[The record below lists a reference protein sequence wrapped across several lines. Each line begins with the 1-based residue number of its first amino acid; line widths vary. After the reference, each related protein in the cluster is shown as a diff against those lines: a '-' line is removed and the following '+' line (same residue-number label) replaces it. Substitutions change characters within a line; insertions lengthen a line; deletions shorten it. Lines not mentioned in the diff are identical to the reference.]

1 MVNFAH
7 SHECAAK
14 IVIFLHM
21 AKWLYVVKSIFI
33 SYFCKKNCVGY
44 EIIPEVLLRACPIGD
59 SGKNTDD
66 DIFTYGGSLGVCYK
80 LKNRH
85 GWFFEPTLA
94 VSYGEYRFYGD
105 GKHYDSSHAAIELP
119 IKFGHDFNL
128 HVLNMTVSPLICIKP
143 LFALGGHLGVDGVDY
158 KWNPFNIAAG
168 FGFGILANDKF

>member
-1 MVNFAH
+1 MKPSLKFCYALVLTLF
-7 SHECAAK
+7 
-14 IVIFLHM
+14 IFGSASAGGFDNRRLGVEGS
-21 AKWLYVVKSIFI
+21 WTWNTGGFE
-33 SYFCKKNCVGY
+33 KNDA
-44 EIIPEVLLRACPIGD
+44 PEDLF
-59 SGKNTDD
+59 S
-66 DIFTYGGSLGVCYK
+66 YGGNLGLCYK
-80 LKNRH
+80 LANRY